1 MFEISVGDLRF
12 ESDPLSFDLAFVVEP
27 DGLTGWYDSV
37 DVKGNTVARTASH
50 GDFDLPVFRKG
61 RVVTVSGA
69 VIASSEY
76 ELLKAGHQLSG
87 LLADGESATVTVQDP
102 SGVTSAV
109 VKLSGAPKFAPHPSG
124 LEASFQV
131 SFKAVDPRKYGVQ
144 QSFAGSSVTAHH
156 YGNFP
161 ASPVVEVVG
170 PRSAPYTITGPGGRK
185 VTVSQSLTASQTH
198 RIDFASG
205 GVFRNG
211 SRQMG
216 VLTHFQ
222 PWTVPPGRRVSMSI
236 SSGSMTVLVNDT
248 YM

>member
-1 MFEISVGDLRF
+1 MRIRLNGLLFDGTGAE
-12 ESDPLSFDLAFVVEP
+12 DPTYTIELDGVE
-27 DGLTGWYDSV
+27 GLFGGPGV
-37 DVKGNTVARTASH
+37 RAKTVARPNAH
-50 GDFDLPVFRKG
+50 GNFALPIFRDARSIKINGLVFSDGLYAQQKDLL
-61 RVVTVSGA
+61 
-69 VIASSEY
+69 
-76 ELLKAGHQLSG
+76 ELGG
-87 LLADGESATVTVQDP
+87 VLADGEVGRLEISADAGEWWCMVGLADAPDVQ
-102 SGVTSAV
+102 V
-109 VKLSGAPKFAPHPSG
+109 VVPGRIARYQLV
-124 LEASFQV
+124 LR
-131 SFKAVDPRKYGVQ
+131 AVDPRLYGVQ

-236 SSGSMTVLVNDT
+236 SSGSMTVLVDDT